1 MLGFLVAIAA
11 GFATPH
17 LEDPVAR
24 PLAKLMGKYIT
35 VEVTEIRLIAFMVAM
50 LAAGVVS
57 ALLHSGMTF
66 WVILGGALG
75 YFASRVVPA
84 LREMFE
90 ARKDT

>member
-1 MLGFLVAIAA
+1 MLGFLVAVAA

-17 LEDPVAR
+17 LEGPVAR
-24 PLAKLMGKYIT
+24 PLAKMMEKYIT
-35 VEVTEIRLIAFMVAM
+35 LEVSEIRLIAFMVAM

-75 YFASRVVPA
+75 YFATRIVA
-84 LREMFE
+84 ATREAID
-90 ARKDT
+90 ARD